1 MSKHCWQTYL
11 YDSLERNK
19 ATQTER
25 LKKTISKREWGEW
38 RTRSPTCGIGQRSR
52 ERCQKKTT
60 KKCPPHKKTT
70 QTKQCG
76 SVSCALTSVSVQVW
90 SSRENKRPLSLG
102 TTSSKV
108 FMTSRY
114 DLMTPDRAMTSR
126 HLAIT
131 SSGVMMTSASVP
143 GVTMLSTQINK
154 VLSSPFLM
162 LPRTS
167 VAKATPGNE
176 VLSKTEPSPT
186 SSLHLPEIST
196 SMAVMLSSSSMTSPL
211 LVSSSTIL
219 ESPALVIASSPVSKT
234 ADRKSP
240 KKTNQGPMESPS
252 SLHAYFKTVRK
263 DWILLNHQI
272 KRLWTS
278 SEISCAMVCM
288 RHQNCQSFN
297 FKCSE
302 KYSDQ
307 LKDVDTK
314 QGHNCQLNS
323 AKHSTSPGD
332 FVSKKGYCYF
342 YL

>member
-1 MSKHCWQTYL
+1 MF
-11 YDSLERNK
+11 
-19 ATQTER
+19 
-25 LKKTISKREWGEW
+25 I
-38 RTRSPTCGIGQRSR
+38 
-52 ERCQKKTT
+52 
-60 KKCPPHKKTT
+60 
-70 QTKQCG
+70 
-76 SVSCALTSVSVQVW
+76 V
-90 SSRENKRPLSLG
+90 
-102 TTSSKV
+102 
-108 FMTSRY
+108 
-114 DLMTPDRAMTSR
+114 
-126 HLAIT
+126 HLCI
-131 SSGVMMTSASVP
+131 
-143 GVTMLSTQINK
+143 L
-154 VLSSPFLM
+154 
-162 LPRTS
+162 LPET
-167 VAKATPGNE
+167 TPGNE
-176 VLSKTEPSPT
+176 VLSKTEPSST

>member
-1 MSKHCWQTYL
+1 MHF
-11 YDSLERNK
+11 N
-19 ATQTER
+19 
-25 LKKTISKREWGEW
+25 
-38 RTRSPTCGIGQRSR
+38 
-52 ERCQKKTT
+52 
-60 KKCPPHKKTT
+60 
-70 QTKQCG
+70 
-76 SVSCALTSVSVQVW
+76 
-90 SSRENKRPLSLG
+90 
-102 TTSSKV
+102 
-108 FMTSRY
+108 
-114 DLMTPDRAMTSR
+114 
-126 HLAIT
+126 
-131 SSGVMMTSASVP
+131 
-143 GVTMLSTQINK
+143 
-154 VLSSPFLM
+154 FL
-162 LPRTS
+162 LPET
-167 VAKATPGNE
+167 TPGNE

-240 KKTNQGPMESPS
+240 SKTNQGPMESPS

-314 QGHNCQLNS
+314 QSHNCQLNS

-342 YL
+342 YLWKWWGCLCAAVAIPRHDVVMLSRKTYPLC

>member
-1 MSKHCWQTYL
+1 MHF
-11 YDSLERNK
+11 N
-19 ATQTER
+19 
-25 LKKTISKREWGEW
+25 
-38 RTRSPTCGIGQRSR
+38 
-52 ERCQKKTT
+52 
-60 KKCPPHKKTT
+60 
-70 QTKQCG
+70 
-76 SVSCALTSVSVQVW
+76 
-90 SSRENKRPLSLG
+90 
-102 TTSSKV
+102 
-108 FMTSRY
+108 
-114 DLMTPDRAMTSR
+114 
-126 HLAIT
+126 
-131 SSGVMMTSASVP
+131 
-143 GVTMLSTQINK
+143 
-154 VLSSPFLM
+154 FL
-162 LPRTS
+162 LPE
-167 VAKATPGNE
+167 ATPGNE

-186 SSLHLPEIST
+186 SSLHSPEIST

-219 ESPALVIASSPVSKT
+219 ESPALVITSSPVSKT

-240 KKTNQGPMESPS
+240 NKTNQGPMEPPS

-272 KRLWTS
+272 KRLWTP

-342 YL
+342 YLWKWWRCLCAAVAIPRHDVVMLSRKTYPLC